1 MKRYI
6 LALLAIVPIGLLLGI
21 AIGRETAPREMRPG
35 PEPLGSRNEPGGWAQ
50 PASPSAGQGG
60 STRADIFPDRRDL
73 ASDSDEEDEY
83 DAPGAYRPDLDY
95 DEEVWDEEVWGP
107 DFDAPEPTGDKIF
120 GDPDSNA
127 ATPPRTTPRQNPARK
142 RDAAEAAG
150 PAPDDGLP
158 PIW

>member
-95 DEEVWDEEVWGP
+95 DEEVWGP
-107 DFDAPEPTGDKIF
+107 DFDAPEPTGDNTS